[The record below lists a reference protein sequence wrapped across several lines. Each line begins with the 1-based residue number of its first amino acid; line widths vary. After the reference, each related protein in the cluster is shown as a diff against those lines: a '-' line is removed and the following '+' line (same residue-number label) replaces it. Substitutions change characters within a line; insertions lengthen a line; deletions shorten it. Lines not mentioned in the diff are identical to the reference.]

1 MLRTGYSTV
10 SLIPLI
16 LALSV
21 TTVAQTVQE
30 ETQGQENGNV
40 TEEQAQ
46 QQNIKP
52 SIVKPSTEK
61 KRYFIGERQKAT
73 QQTGPKLAAP
83 KSIIPQPF
91 VPAGKIKIPAPVT
104 NSAAN
109 TVNDPASLQNDLTS
123 STNPLNKRTDNSAL
137 QTASNAQGNSG
148 NAADDLNQTTL
159 SEDNQADTPFGSD
172 QNSDDFFE
180 EGTLSAIDPSKLAV
194 LGSKDS
200 FDASF
205 WRGYSREQY
214 ITRLNDFR
222 DNSGSPVMGQI
233 ARKIALSS
241 ADIPASDN
249 PTAIDNTIRA
259 KLSLLMAKGNAQ
271 DYQTLIDNLP
281 KDHDWSNLA
290 REFAQAHLLASRLS
304 DACGIAEE
312 QRKTDN
318 SAYWL
323 RLSAFCE
330 AARGNRSA
338 VDFQL
343 GILEEFAEIEPTF
356 YRLIDHILIEAEEN
370 AAGTIRNNAQ
380 TDALEGALEINILEA
395 AMARLAR
402 VEINSFKLENVNPM
416 AVGIMLSIPSVT
428 DEAKIQ
434 LIQMALKQGWLT
446 ADDFK
451 SFYTALSP
459 SNDEKSAAVSF
470 AYTDD
475 NSDAVD
481 ATLANLVAVSD
492 DETVRLNALENAWF
506 RAAQTQTT
514 TTAGPVFAKLTS
526 NIPANAGIGSRAAL
540 FTRLALLE
548 NDKERSKLWLRTLR
562 TRTNNDDPEADT
574 ALKNIWPIMVTAFE
588 TPFTIEGFNIWW
600 DAQANVSDR
609 YERANLL
616 LSTMEA
622 IGIIVPDAAWHV
634 LESGPSTLNG
644 EVPSPA
650 LWRAFLIAV
659 KNDDKPKALTAGFRL
674 LSPKHNGEA
683 SPSLVGSV
691 LGNLQA
697 LGFHDEARM
706 LATEILIAQ
715 GL

>member
-21 TTVAQTVQE
+21 TTVAQNVQE
-30 ETQGQENGNV
+30 ETQGQENSSV

-61 KRYFIGERQKAT
+61 KRYFIGERQKAA

-91 VPAGKIKIPAPVT
+91 VPAGKIKIPAPAT

-109 TVNDPASLQNDLTS
+109 TVNDPTGLQNDLTS
-123 STNPLNKRTDNSAL
+123 STNPLNEQTDGDTL
-137 QTASNAQGNSG
+137 QTASNAQGSPD
-148 NAADDLNQTTL
+148 NAADDLNQTAL

-172 QNSDDFFE
+172 QNNNDFFE

-194 LGSKDS
+194 LGSQDS

-343 GILEEFAEIEPTF
+343 GVLEEFAEIEPTF

-380 TDALEGALEINILEA
+380 IDALEGALEINVLEA

-459 SNDEKSAAVSF
+459 SDDEKTAAVSF

-574 ALKNIWPIMVTAFE
+574 ALKNIWPIMVTTFE

-622 IGIIVPDAAWHV
+622 IGIIVPDTAWHV

-659 KNDDKPKALTAGFRL
+659 KNDDKPKALTTGFRL